1 MVSEEEWSVMKG
13 HFSFDAEIVV
23 TRTKSGPELLSSD
36 PPVCVECVNRR
47 MEEEEREK
55 LTYSRLPVY
64 VRLQTGADKD
74 PDPKVMRMA

>member
-36 PPVCVECVNRR
+36 PEVCVECVNRR

-74 PDPKVMRMA
+74 PDPKVMQIA